1 MAQTKLALDSFDKQ
15 NDDENIKQ
23 KKLEDFKLRKK
34 KEELERTL
42 EAFNKSAV
50 SRLDGKSQKQFDY
63 YTQELT
69 NAKAKLEREI
79 KEAKEAFEKYEKHLN
94 TNITRLTGNQ
104 EVIDPERITRV
115 KMEIKDI
122 DSKISFNQL
131 FLEAVANI
139 EASGKTCVT
148 MLPEKSWVIDPIK
161 EALAIA
167 ELEKRKVEGEGW
179 VFDPEA

>member
-1 MAQTKLALDSFDKQ
+1 MVQTKLALDSFDKQ

-63 YTQELT
+63 YTMELR
-69 NAKAKLEREI
+69 NARAKMEKEI
-79 KEAKEAFEKYEKHLN
+79 KEANDKFEKYEAHLN
-94 TNITRLTGNQ
+94 SNIARVTGNQ
-104 EVIDPERITRV
+104 EVIDPERITKV
-115 KMEIKDI
+115 KMEIQDI
-122 DSKISFNQL
+122 ESKISFNQL
-131 FLEAVANI
+131 FLEAVAGI
-139 EASGKTCVT
+139 EASGKPCVT
-148 MLPEKSWVIDPIK
+148 MLAEKSWVIDPVK